1 MAPLTTITIIASMVT
16 IRKNNTDFSKMA
28 TKVPMKTMVPMVSVD
43 NGANGRLSYVPMDV
57 VIVAI
62 GFIVV
67 SGVIFDIPVFFY

>member
-28 TKVPMKTMVPMVSVD
+28 TKVPMKTMVPMVSGD